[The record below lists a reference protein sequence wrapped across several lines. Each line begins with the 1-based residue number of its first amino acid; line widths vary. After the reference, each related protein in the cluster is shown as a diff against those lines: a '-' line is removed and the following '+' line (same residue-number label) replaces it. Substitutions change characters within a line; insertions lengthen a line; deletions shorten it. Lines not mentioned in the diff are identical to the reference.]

1 MRNNIF
7 IIALILLVS
16 CTPDPEPKVTTTDD
30 TDTEIAF
37 PSDFVQDTIAI
48 HNVFNEESFENDT
61 MLSLLEELK
70 ICDPDV
76 TKPFNIK
83 KPPCEPRFYKFFK
96 YNKNLAWKDGFA
108 LEIRAGIDDFP
119 LRRLIVFKRIDG
131 KLVKLNGFAA
141 NLAEMHTTPTGF
153 NDLMLLFRDT
163 EAGSFVV
170 KYVWKKDVYQF
181 KSLEAVDGYLV
192 KPALQDSISR
202 VVKKRLE
209 KNHMFF

>member
-7 IIALILLVS
+7 IIALILLAS
-16 CTPDPEPKVTTTDD
+16 CTPDPETEVTTPDD
-30 TDTEIAF
+30 IDTELIV
-37 PSDFVQDTIAI
+37 PSDFVKDTIVI
-48 HNVFNEESFENDT
+48 HNVFNDESFENDT

-83 KPPCEPRFYKFFK
+83 KPPCESRFYKFFK
-96 YNKNLAWKDGFA
+96 YNQNLPWKDGFG

-119 LRRLIVFKRIDG
+119 LRRFIVFKRIDG

-141 NLAEMHTTPTGF
+141 NLAEMHTTPSGF

-170 KYVWKKDVYQF
+170 KYVWKKDIYEF

-192 KPALQDSISR
+192 KPELQDSISK